1 MSEIS
6 KDNQQFYRLCF
17 RDIIA
22 GFSFFS
28 FKKNN
33 FYLKHLSEL
42 DLADIEYEAKVFE
55 IEGKSKKLQT
65 EKEKIKF
72 LYDSG
77 NWDIEEGKLIT
88 LKNEI
93 NDLNK
98 KVLKIF
104 IKSQKKEIEKRLVK
118 AKKEY
123 EKLKEERDNLLGIT
137 LEVYV
142 EKKKLENLLRVSLY
156 KEKELINLVYTR
168 EEYED
173 LEDEVYSDLIREY
186 NVFMIRFSEE
196 NLKKVAVCPFFLN
209 SFFLAKDSVFEF
221 YGKRILDLTFYQHH
235 LFSRG
240 IFCKNVL
247 SQPDKHIP
255 DELYDDLDK
264 LVNWFEVASLTNDN
278 MPKNSKN
285 ENNAMAL
292 VGATKE
298 ELEQV
303 ALSQGARVINMA
315 EEVKKMKKE
324 LGKDQLSP
332 MDVLKMHQRLGI

>member
-6 KDNQQFYRLCF
+6 KDSQQFYRLCF

-22 GFSFFS
+22 GFSFFY
-28 FKKNN
+28 FRKND

-55 IEGKSKKLQT
+55 VEGRSKKLQT

-72 LYDSG
+72 LFDSG
-77 NWDIEEGKLIT
+77 NWDVEEDKFIA
-88 LKNEI
+88 LKKEI
-93 NDLNK
+93 DDLNRK
-98 KVLKIF
+98 ASKIF
-104 IKSQKKEIEKRLVK
+104 IKSQKKDVEKRLVK

-123 EKLKEERDNLLGIT
+123 EKLKEERNGLLGVT
-137 LEVYV
+137 LEAYV

-156 KEKELINLVYTR
+156 KEKELINLAYTR

-186 NVFMIRFSEE
+186 NIFMIKFSEE
-196 NLKKVAVCPFFLN
+196 NLKKVSVCPFFLN

-221 YGKRILDLTFYQHH
+221 YGKKILDLTFYQHH

-264 LVNWFEVASLTNDN
+264 LVNWFEMSSPTNNDLPKDN
-278 MPKNSKN
+278 KN
-285 ENNAMAL
+285 ENGAMAL

-298 ELEQV
+298 ELDQI
-303 ALSQGARVINMA
+303 ALARGARVINMA
-315 EEVKKMKKE
+315 EEVRKTKKE

-332 MDVLKMHQRLGI
+332 IDIINMHKRLGI